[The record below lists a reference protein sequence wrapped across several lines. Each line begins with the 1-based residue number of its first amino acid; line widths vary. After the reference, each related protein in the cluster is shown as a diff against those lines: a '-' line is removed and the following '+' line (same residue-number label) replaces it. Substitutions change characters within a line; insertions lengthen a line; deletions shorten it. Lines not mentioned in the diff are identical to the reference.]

1 MLTRVELGCFL
12 PELHDVVLRGGSE
25 DVVSLCVEVVEDLAV
40 DPGVVDACA
49 RVEPQEVQVIL
60 GYLPFVVELLL
71 QREDFVILK
80 APVSLQAW
88 LFLFEL
94 LQPLNPKQRPVA
106 SSFFQNRL
114 SSLSSDQRLE

>member
-1 MLTRVELGCFL
+1 M
-12 PELHDVVLRGGSE
+12 HDVVLRGRCE

-94 LQPLNPKQRPVA
+94 LQPLSPKQRAVA
-106 SSFFQNRL
+106 NSFFKI
-114 SSLSSDQRLE
+114 D